1 MYYWGVCLVKATNKC
16 WINQKIRAMDHVVE
30 KLGLYNQHLQK
41 VDITNLAYLPNFCK
55 ITVANAKARAT
66 LEGRYAKLVDPKILL
81 PWLLF
86 IDVLAE
92 EKNFSMKTQEI
103 DISIIDVI

>member
-1 MYYWGVCLVKATNKC
+1 
-16 WINQKIRAMDHVVE
+16 MDNVAE
-30 KLGLYNQHLQK
+30 KFRLYNQHLQK
-41 VDITNLAYLPNFCK
+41 VDITNLAFLPNFYK
-55 ITVANAKARAT
+55 ITAANAKARAT

-92 EKNFSMKTQEI
+92 EKTLVWKHKRLT
-103 DISIIDVI
+103 